1 MYSYE
6 VIISLELVGLFC
18 YVDDDRDI
26 DSTEL
31 SELGETV
38 KETLKRRALQHLGE
52 NGFDIDETK
61 IEAIKF
67 N

>member
-6 VIISLELVGLFC
+6 VIISLEFVGLFC
-18 YVDDDRDI
+18 YVEDDRNI
-26 DSTEL
+26 DSAEIN
-31 SELGETV
+31 ELGETV

-52 NGFDIDETK
+52 NGFDIDETE
-61 IEAIKF
+61 IESVKF